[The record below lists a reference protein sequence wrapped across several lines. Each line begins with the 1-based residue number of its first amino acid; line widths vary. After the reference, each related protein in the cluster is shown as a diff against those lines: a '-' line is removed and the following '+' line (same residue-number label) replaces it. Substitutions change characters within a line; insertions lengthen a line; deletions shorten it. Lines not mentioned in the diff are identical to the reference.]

1 MGQGQNVANK
11 LFSELD
17 FEPKFKLKED
27 INHDDGFHEE
37 EEEQTRRQK
46 TRK

>member
-1 MGQGQNVANK
+1 MGQGQNVAGK

-27 INHDDGFHEE
+27 VNRDVVFHEDKQ
-37 EEEQTRRQK
+37 EQTRSPK
-46 TRK
+46 IRK

>member
-17 FEPKFKLKED
+17 FEPKFKLKEAVNGTTVESESED
-27 INHDDGFHEE
+27 SKNEE
-37 EEEQTRRQK
+37 V
-46 TRK
+46 